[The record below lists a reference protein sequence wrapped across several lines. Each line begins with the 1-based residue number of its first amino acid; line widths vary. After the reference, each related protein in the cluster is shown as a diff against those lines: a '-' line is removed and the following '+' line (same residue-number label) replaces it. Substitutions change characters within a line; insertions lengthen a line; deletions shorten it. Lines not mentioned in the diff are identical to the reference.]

1 MKDLYAHSPSCIEIR
16 DYTEASWSDLRQDS
30 PANPRHRIPL
40 LYKSLNETKTV
51 YVKAGGCGCG
61 CRCCWCWCGS
71 GVVIVVVVLGL
82 CGFGCGLGCGCGSA
96 QRIPGVSPCQ
106 AMTTHGSAD
115 ELGLGGGG
123 VRIRLPQSIHVPTMI
138 TSIRLRPFPQ
148 SIHVPTMIT
157 SRSDSIHS
165 CGASMSQ
172 P

>member
-1 MKDLYAHSPSCIEIR
+1 MHTARVALRSE

-40 LYKSLNETKTV
+40 LYKSLNETNTV
-51 YVKAGGCGCG
+51 YVKAGGFLWLSLLLVLVWEWGCDCGCG
-61 CRCCWCWCGS
+61 FRVVWIWLWFWLWLWFCATDPRRFALS
-71 GVVIVVVVLGL
+71 GHDN
-82 CGFGCGLGCGCGSA
+82 
-96 QRIPGVSPCQ
+96 P
-106 AMTTHGSAD
+106 GSAD